1 MALKNILL
9 EIGTEEIPSRFLPD
23 ILETLDKTAR
33 EDFTFARVSLKSLSV
48 FATPRRIALVVRDVE
63 ERQSDL
69 VNTFRG
75 PTWAAAFDV
84 NGTPT
89 RAAHGFAKSRGVTI
103 EQLSPVEVNGVRYAY
118 AEVCEPGG
126 KTLGIL
132 PEILPILIRKLVFPK
147 NMYWDNPS
155 VRFARPI
162 RWILAMADK
171 KVIPFEYGGIKS
183 GNVTTG
189 HRFMGAKQIVLSDAA
204 EFMDKLYDN
213 YVILDQEKRRQKML
227 AGISSL
233 EKDLDGS
240 VELDPE
246 VINENLYLVEYPVP
260 FFGSFSKKY
269 LEIPEEVLATSMKK
283 NQKYFSVRGKN
294 GKLLP
299 YFVGVSNNLVSNMVV
314 VREGNERVLRARLE
328 DAAFF
333 WAEDLKNPLAA
344 NVEKLKSIVYQEK
357 LGTLHDKVMTTRELA
372 LWLCSDMGMNEIIPL
387 VDRAALLAKADLV
400 TNMVYEFPELQG
412 LMGREY
418 ALRSGESERVA
429 RAIYEQYLPRV
440 AGGEIPSDIPG
451 ALLGMAERI
460 HVIASCHKV
469 GLEPTGSQDPYG
481 LRRAARCINEILWG
495 LDLDVDVSR
504 LVRKSREL
512 ISAPVETE
520 EKILSFL
527 KQRLLMQVKE
537 KGFGH
542 ELTTLALSVT
552 GHRPLQVLR
561 FLEVFSKLQG
571 LEWFSNLV
579 TSAVRVRNIL
589 SKNSEE
595 GILIDTSLFA
605 KDAESALYKE
615 IERIVPLVDDSLVKR
630 DWNSLAGYLA
640 ELSPFIT
647 VFFNDVLV
655 MDSDE
660 RIKFNRI
667 ALLALCNS
675 LFLKVGD
682 VGMLKGV

>member
-1 MALKNILL
+1 
-9 EIGTEEIPSRFLPD
+9 
-23 ILETLDKTAR
+23 
-33 EDFTFARVSLKSLSV
+33 
-48 FATPRRIALVVRDVE
+48 
-63 ERQSDL
+63 
-69 VNTFRG
+69 
-75 PTWAAAFDV
+75 
-84 NGTPT
+84 
-89 RAAHGFAKSRGVTI
+89 
-103 EQLSPVEVNGVRYAY
+103 
-118 AEVCEPGG
+118 
-126 KTLGIL
+126 
-132 PEILPILIRKLVFPK
+132 
-147 NMYWDNPS
+147 
-155 VRFARPI
+155 
-162 RWILAMADK
+162 
-171 KVIPFEYGGIKS
+171 
-183 GNVTTG
+183 
-189 HRFMGAKQIVLSDAA
+189 
-204 EFMDKLYDN
+204 
-213 YVILDQEKRRQKML
+213 
-227 AGISSL
+227 
-233 EKDLDGS
+233 
-240 VELDPE
+240 
-246 VINENLYLVEYPVP
+246 
-260 FFGSFSKKY
+260 
-269 LEIPEEVLATSMKK
+269 
-283 NQKYFSVRGKN
+283 
-294 GKLLP
+294 
-299 YFVGVSNNLVSNMVV
+299 MVV